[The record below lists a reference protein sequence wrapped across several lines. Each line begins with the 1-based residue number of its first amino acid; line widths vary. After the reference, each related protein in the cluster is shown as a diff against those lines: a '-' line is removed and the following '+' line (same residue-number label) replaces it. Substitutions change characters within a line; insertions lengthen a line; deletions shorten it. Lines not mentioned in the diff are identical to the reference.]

1 MKTKKNT
8 NNVKQYYTMHSLK
21 QIDVIHHNTIYSNT
35 QWTKPTQI
43 DIQTNKT
50 ELAGMGTS
58 HDNNILLYSES
69 LWSKGMVEFV
79 SPDSHTPPRE
89 KLWTGGQWLP
99 KYLWP
104 QEWKGKLEQGGNI
117 LQP

>member
-1 MKTKKNT
+1 
-8 NNVKQYYTMHSLK
+8 
-21 QIDVIHHNTIYSNT
+21 
-35 QWTKPTQI
+35 
-43 DIQTNKT
+43 
-50 ELAGMGTS
+50 MGTS

-104 QEWKGKLEQGGNI
+104 QE
-117 LQP
+117 